1 MISRA
6 KTLLNERSGGRRV
19 ESSRYTHNRIFNA
32 TLNTMKSKW
41 FVEWPS
47 DLFKSEVKVF

>member
-32 TLNTMKSKW
+32 TLNTMKSNGLSNGLQTYSNQK
-41 FVEWPS
+41 
-47 DLFKSEVKVF
+47 